1 MTADFVT
8 EPARDIP
15 VVAEVDVL
23 VCGGGPA
30 GTAAAIAAGRA
41 GARTTLIERY
51 GCLGGLATGG
61 LVIVIPPLLRDGHR
75 VIGGIGQE
83 TIERLVA
90 TGEASY
96 RNDASL
102 SSSFD
107 PEALKRLSDQMCL
120 DAGAEL
126 RLHCWAV
133 GVFGE
138 PGRPEGVII
147 ESKAGRQAIRARQIV
162 DCTGDG
168 DVAAL
173 AGADWEPDDKMIG
186 MPFRI
191 INVDLGRWQAAT
203 QAGDVDTQQIRK
215 EIHEASGYE
224 SHMGISPFPLEPG
237 VVWVND
243 MQGRGDFLDP
253 VGLTEYEIKGRRSA
267 EIVTRMLR
275 ERMPGFEDCWLM
287 DTAWQIGVRC
297 TRRIK
302 GLHRMEYEDFKADR
316 HYDDSVALSNDFRKP
331 DVVYEVPLR
340 SLVPAG
346 IENMLCAGRCVSS
359 DAEAMEALREIQGCW
374 TMGEGAGAAAALAAE
389 QSCTPA
395 QVPMAELQ
403 ERLLS
408 AGAVIEIPP
417 RAES

>member
-1 MTADFVT
+1 MPTDFIT
-8 EPARDIP
+8 EPAREIP
-15 VVAEVDVL
+15 VIAEVDVL

-30 GTAAAIAAGRA
+30 GTAAAIAAARA
-41 GARTTLIERY
+41 GARTMLIERY

-120 DAGAEL
+120 DAGVEL

-173 AGADWEPDDKMIG
+173 AGAEWERDDKFIG

-191 INVDLGRWQAAT
+191 INVDLERWMAAT
-203 QAGDVDTQQIRK
+203 RAGDVDTGQIRK
-215 EIHEASGYE
+215 EIHEAAGYQG
-224 SHMGISPFPLEPG
+224 HLGISPFPLEPG

-253 VGLTEYEIKGRRSA
+253 AVLTRYEIEGRRSA

-275 ERMPGFEDCWLM
+275 ERMPGFEECWLM

-302 GLHRMEYEDFKADR
+302 GLHRLQYEDFQAERRYQDT
-316 HYDDSVALSNDFRKP
+316 VALSNDFRKP
-331 DVVYEVPLR
+331 EVVYEIPLR
-340 SLVPAG
+340 SLLPAG
-346 IENMLCAGRCVSS
+346 IENLLCAGRCVSS
-359 DAEAMEALREIQGCW
+359 DPEAMEALREIHGCW

-389 QSCTPA
+389 RGCTPA
-395 QVPMAELQ
+395 DVPIAELQ
-403 ERLLS
+403 QRLVA
-408 AGAVIEIPP
+408 AGAVIALPP
-417 RAES
+417 CT